1 MSLISRIISE
11 DLENCDEII
20 IRDPVLKDLEK
31 EMYKYI
37 NMLDRKSQLKFEEV
51 ISKFNARIGRIC
63 YTQGLFDTCEFLI
76 DIKRD
81 PLEIIKEHNL

>member
-20 IRDPVLKDLEK
+20 IRDTVLKELET

-37 NMLDRKSQLKFEEV
+37 NMLDRKSQLDLEDC
-51 ISKFNARIGRIC
+51 ISKFNARISRIC
-63 YTQGLFDTCEFLI
+63 YTQGLFDTCELLV